1 MGTFAAIQMASG
13 PQVPA
18 NLLTAER
25 LIADA
30 ARGGAQFIVL
40 PENFAMMGIDEADK
54 LAIREPPGQGPLQ
67 DFLAE
72 QARQHGV
79 WLNGGTIPIE
89 SDDPQRVYA
98 ASLLYDPEGRQVA
111 RYDKMHLFDVE
122 LLDAEERYHES
133 GTTKSGQGTV
143 VVDTPFG
150 KVGMA
155 VCYDLRFPELFRDLL
170 DAGAEI
176 ILLPAAFTALTGKA
190 HWEILVRARAIENL
204 VYVVAAAQGGYHING
219 RATWGHSMIV
229 DPWGNII
236 AELDSSAPGV
246 ALGEVRR
253 DYLTSTRQSF
263 PTIEHRRISCRVA
276 S

>member
-1 MGTFAAIQMASG
+1 MASG

-25 LIADA
+25 LIAEAVRD
-30 ARGGAQFIVL
+30 GAQFIVL
-40 PENFAMMGIDEADK
+40 PENFAMMGLDEADK
-54 LAIREPPGQGPLQ
+54 LAIRERPGEGPLQ
-67 DFLAE
+67 EFLAE

-79 WLNGGTIPIE
+79 WINGGTIPIE
-89 SDDPQRVYA
+89 SDDPERVYA
-98 ASLLYDPEGRQVA
+98 ASLLYNPQGEAVA

-122 LLDAEERYHES
+122 LLDTEERYHES
-133 GTTKSGQGTV
+133 GTTKSGTRTV
-143 VVDTPFG
+143 VADTPFG
-150 KVGMA
+150 KVGIA

-170 DAGAEI
+170 DLGAEI
-176 ILLPAAFTALTGKA
+176 VVIPAAFTALTGKA
-190 HWEILVRARAIENL
+190 HWEVLLRARAIENL

-246 ALGEVRR
+246 VLGEIKR

-263 PTIEHRRISCRVA
+263 PTIEHRRISCRVNP
-276 S
+276 

>member
-1 MGTFAAIQMASG
+1 MASG

-25 LIADA
+25 LIGEA
-30 ARGGAQFIVL
+30 ARQGAQFVVL
-40 PENFAMMGIDEADK
+40 PENFAMMGLDEADK
-54 LAIREPPGQGPLQ
+54 LAIRERPGEGPLQ

-79 WLNGGTIPIE
+79 WIDGGTIPIE
-89 SDDPQRVYA
+89 SDDPGRVYA
-98 ASLLYDPEGRQVA
+98 ASLVYDPQGELVA

-122 LLDAEERYHES
+122 LLDTEERYHES
-133 GTTKSGQGTV
+133 GTTKSGTRTV

-150 KVGMA
+150 KVGIA

-170 DAGAEI
+170 DLGAEI
-176 ILLPAAFTALTGKA
+176 VVIPAAFTALTGKA
-190 HWEILVRARAIENL
+190 HWEVLLRARAIENL

-236 AELDSSAPGV
+236 AGLDSTAPGV
-246 ALGEVRR
+246 VLGEIKR
-253 DYLTSTRQSF
+253 DYLASTRQSF
-263 PTIEHRRISCRVA
+263 PTIEHRRISCRVTP
-276 S
+276 